1 MSNEHAGPPPA
12 PTSPVPP
19 SPPAPPAPLAAER
32 RGQGELFLLS
42 APSGAGKTT
51 LIRNLIDSLTDSG
64 SMEFSVSHTT
74 RRPRLG
80 EIDGKDYHFVE
91 QQLFRGMIADDL
103 FLEWAEVHGNYYGTS
118 VAAVMPFLEQGIDVV
133 VDLDVQGA
141 ERLMHRFPAAYSIF
155 ILPPSYADLVQRLE
169 GRRLDGADEI
179 ARRLAV
185 SLWEIKRFDRYQ
197 YVIIN
202 DDAARAS
209 QALAAI
215 VLEKRCRLARMQ
227 PRVEAILADFSSVPK
242 T

>member
-1 MSNEHAGPPPA
+1 MTDSRLRPG
-12 PTSPVPP
+12 S
-19 SPPAPPAPLAAER
+19 
-32 RGQGELFLLS
+32 LFVVT
-42 APSGAGKTT
+42 APSGAGKT
-51 LIRNLIDSLTDSG
+51 SLVHALLADAPL
-64 SMEFSVSHTT
+64 MQLSVSFTNRPPRPGEVDGRDYVFVDQSGFAQ
-74 RRPRLG
+74 RRDAG
-80 EIDGKDYHFVE
+80 E
-91 QQLFRGMIADDL
+91 

-118 VAAVMPFLEQGIDVV
+118 MAAVLPFLEQGIDVV

-155 ILPPSYADLVQRLE
+155 ILPPSYADLVQRLA

-179 ARRLAV
+179 SRRLAV

-197 YVIIN
+197 YVIVN

-227 PRVEAILADFSSVPK
+227 QRVEAILADFSSVPK
-242 T
+242 A

>member
-1 MSNEHAGPPPA
+1 MSNERTPPAAGPGASTGPGAGPA
-12 PTSPVPP
+12 PGP
-19 SPPAPPAPLAAER
+19 AAEKR
-32 RGQGELFLLS
+32 IQGELFLLS

-64 SMEFSVSHTT
+64 TMEFSVSHTT
-74 RRPRLG
+74 RRPRVG
-80 EIDGKDYHFVE
+80 EIDGKDYRFVE
-91 QQLFRGMIADDL
+91 KQLFQSMIAEDL

-118 VAAVMPFLEQGIDVV
+118 VAAVLPFLEQGIDVV

-155 ILPPSYADLVQRLE
+155 VLPPSYADLVQRLE

-179 ARRLAV
+179 SRRLAV

-197 YVIIN
+197 YVIVN

-215 VLEKRCRLARMQ
+215 VLEKRCRLARMY
-227 PRVEAILADFSSVPK
+227 PRVEAILADFSNVPK
-242 T
+242 S

>member
-1 MSNEHAGPPPA
+1 MSSETSSSTTPTDAA
-12 PTSPVPP
+12 PTK
-19 SPPAPPAPLAAER
+19 
-32 RGQGELFLLS
+32 GIQGELFLLS

-74 RRPRLG
+74 RSPRLG
-80 EIDGKDYHFVE
+80 EVDGKDYHFVE
-91 QQLFRGMIADDL
+91 KALFQGMIAADQ

-118 VAAVMPFLEQGIDVV
+118 AAAVLPFLEQGIDVI

-155 ILPPSYADLVQRLE
+155 ILPPSYIDLVQRLE

-179 ARRLAV
+179 SRRLAV

-215 VLEKRCRLARMQ
+215 VLEKRCRLARMH
-227 PRVEAILADFSSVPK
+227 PRVEAILTDFSSVPK
-242 T
+242 S

>member
-1 MSNEHAGPPPA
+1 MSNEREAATSGAAG
-12 PTSPVPP
+12 
-19 SPPAPPAPLAAER
+19 AAR
-32 RGQGELFLLS
+32 AAGELFLLS

-51 LIRNLIDSLTDSG
+51 LIRRLIDSLTESG
-64 SMEFSVSHTT
+64 SIEFSVSHTT
-74 RRPRLG
+74 RRPRAG
-80 EIDGKDYHFVE
+80 EVDGKDYHFTDVE
-91 QQLFRGMIADDL
+91 TFRRMLAEDL
-103 FLEWAEVHGNYYGTS
+103 FLESFEVHGNYYGTS
-118 VAAVMPFLEQGIDVV
+118 AAAVLPFLAHGVDVV

-141 ERLMHRFPAAYSIF
+141 ERLMHRFPAATSIF

-179 ARRLAV
+179 SRRLAV

-197 YVIIN
+197 YVSIN

-227 PRVEAILADFSSVPK
+227 SRVEAILADFSSVPK
-242 T
+242 S

>member
-1 MSNEHAGPPPA
+1 MSNERTPPPEA
-12 PTSPVPP
+12 SE
-19 SPPAPPAPLAAER
+19 AAR
-32 RGQGELFLLS
+32 TQGELFLLS

-80 EIDGKDYHFVE
+80 EAGGKDYHFVDKPTF
-91 QQLFRGMIADDL
+91 QRMIAEDL

-118 VAAVMPFLEQGIDVV
+118 MAAVLPFLEQGIDVV

-155 ILPPSYADLVQRLE
+155 ILPPSYADLVQRLA

-179 ARRLAV
+179 SRRLAV

-197 YVIIN
+197 YVIVN

-227 PRVEAILADFSSVPK
+227 QRVESILADFSSVPK
-242 T
+242 S

>member
-12 PTSPVPP
+12 PTPPVPS

-91 QQLFRGMIADDL
+91 QQLFRRMIADDL

>member
-1 MSNEHAGPPPA
+1 MSNEPERHSPSQPA
-12 PTSPVPP
+12 
-19 SPPAPPAPLAAER
+19 AR
-32 RGQGELFLLS
+32 GELFLLS

-51 LIRNLIDSLTDSG
+51 LIRSLIQSLADSG
-64 SMEFSVSHTT
+64 RLEFSVSHTT
-74 RRPRLG
+74 RRPRRG
-80 EIDGKDYHFVE
+80 EVDGKDYHFVE
-91 QQLFRGMIADDL
+91 SQDFQQMIAGDQ

-118 VAAVMPFLEQGIDVV
+118 TAAVMPYLDDGVDVV

-209 QALAAI
+209 RALAAI
-215 VLEKRCRLARMQ
+215 VLEKRCRLARTQ
-227 PRVEAILADFSSVPK
+227 ARVDAIVADFASVPK
-242 T
+242 S

>member
-1 MSNEHAGPPPA
+1 MSPA
-12 PTSPVPP
+12 PDT
-19 SPPAPPAPLAAER
+19 PAAAR
-32 RGQGELFLLS
+32 RGILFVVS

-118 VAAVMPFLEQGIDVV
+118 VAAVMPFLDQGIDVV

>member
-1 MSNEHAGPPPA
+1 MSSETTPPPA
-12 PTSPVPP
+12 SPA
-19 SPPAPPAPLAAER
+19 SRA
-32 RGQGELFLLS
+32 QGELFLLS

-80 EIDGKDYHFVE
+80 EVGGKDYHFVDKSTF
-91 QQLFRGMIADDL
+91 QRMIADDL

-118 VAAVMPFLEQGIDVV
+118 TAAVLPFLEQGIDVV

-179 ARRLAV
+179 SRRLAV

-197 YVIIN
+197 YVIVN
-202 DDAARAS
+202 DNAARAS

-227 PRVEAILADFSSVPK
+227 QRVETILADFSSVPK
-242 T
+242 S

>member
-1 MSNEHAGPPPA
+1 MSNEPSRGTGPAAGGA
-12 PTSPVPP
+12 
-19 SPPAPPAPLAAER
+19 
-32 RGQGELFLLS
+32 QGELFLLS

-51 LIRNLIDSLTDSG
+51 LIRNLIETLADSG
-64 SMEFSVSHTT
+64 SLEFSVSHTT
-74 RRPRLG
+74 RRPRQG
-80 EIDGKDYHFVE
+80 EVDGKDYHFTDVPSF
-91 QQLFRGMIADDL
+91 QRMIAEDL

-118 VAAVMPFLEQGIDVV
+118 VAAVLPFLEQGVDVV

-141 ERLMHRFPAAYSIF
+141 ERLMHRFPAAASIF

-169 GRRLDGADEI
+169 GRRLDGAEEI

-209 QALAAI
+209 RALAAI
-215 VLEKRCRLARMQ
+215 VLEKRCRLTRMQ
-227 PRVEAILADFSSVPK
+227 SRVDAILADFSSVPK
-242 T
+242 R

>member
-1 MSNEHAGPPPA
+1 MSNESLPSGSAPGRGPGTAGEQRTP
-12 PTSPVPP
+12 
-19 SPPAPPAPLAAER
+19 
-32 RGQGELFLLS
+32 GELFLLS

-51 LIRNLIDSLTDSG
+51 LIRHLIDSLTDSG

-80 EIDGKDYHFVE
+80 EVDGKDYHFTDV
-91 QQLFRGMIADDL
+91 QSFQAMIAQDL

-118 VAAVMPFLEQGIDVV
+118 AAAVLPFLEQGIDVV

-169 GRRLDGADEI
+169 GRRLDGAEEI
-179 ARRLAV
+179 SRRLAV

-209 QALAAI
+209 QALTAI
-215 VLEKRCRLARMQ
+215 VLEKRCRLTRMQ
-227 PRVEAILADFSSVPK
+227 RRVESILADFSSVPK
-242 T
+242 S

>member
-1 MSNEHAGPPPA
+1 MSSDREAAAGA
-12 PTSPVPP
+12 
-19 SPPAPPAPLAAER
+19 R
-32 RGQGELFLLS
+32 GELFLLS

-51 LIRNLIDSLTDSG
+51 LIRSLIESLAVSG
-64 SMEFSVSHTT
+64 SMEFSISHTT
-74 RRPRLG
+74 RRARQG
-80 EIDGKDYHFVE
+80 EIDGKDYHFVGM
-91 QQLFRGMIADDL
+91 QSFQHMIAEDL

-118 VAAVMPFLEQGIDVV
+118 AAAVMPFLEQGVDVV

-141 ERLMHRFPAAYSIF
+141 ERLMHRFPSAYSIF

-179 ARRLAV
+179 SRRLAV
-185 SLWEIKRFDRYQ
+185 SLWEIKRLDRYQ

-227 PRVEAILADFSSVPK
+227 RRVDVILADFANVPK